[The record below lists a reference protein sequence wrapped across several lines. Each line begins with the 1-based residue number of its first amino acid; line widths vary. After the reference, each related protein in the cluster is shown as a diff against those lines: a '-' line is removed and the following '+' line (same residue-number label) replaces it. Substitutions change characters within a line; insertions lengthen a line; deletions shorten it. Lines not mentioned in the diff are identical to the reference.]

1 MASVEVCIIF
11 VRDETVR
18 ALKERRT
25 IVILCQSHPDSLG
38 SEFVRWR
45 RDVTS
50 TLAIHI
56 AA

>member
-1 MASVEVCIIF
+1 MANVEVCIIF